1 MAAKVFVTT
10 ASTVGSAA
18 PRASES
24 TALRDS
30 PMGGST
36 ASGFSTAMS
45 AAART
50 PASPDNSG
58 EAPAG
63 SDAARAANVCARST
77 SGAATSGSTGSAAGA
92 DGTEQATSAAAMIAE
107 ADASTVDA
115 GMATAQGKAADKT
128 SGKAR
133 QASTDASN
141 SVPTDAATLAML
153 LAASGMQIDGRA
165 GSGQPSTDQPTLGQ
179 PTTVRPSGDGGGAR
193 TDDSGARQVA
203 AAGTLAADVALAA
216 LTAPATI
223 SQASVQN
230 SGVAAAGGSV
240 KALTST
246 VLAPVSTNR
255 STQAVLDSLAASSA
269 PDDQDPADSAL
280 LQDKSAAGDTLLAQ
294 PGIASA
300 SNGLP
305 EMIRGLTPAPLQT
318 AGVERTIAIPVTDR
332 NWSEGLAAQVQWQVN
347 NNVQSATLQLSPE
360 HLGPLEVRIDV
371 QPSQV
376 NVSFTASHPDTRSAL
391 EQSVPRLREILANGG
406 LTLGQASVQQ
416 EARSGSQYAPSVSR
430 SSIGGSQNADPVPV
444 SSIRTIGLI
453 DEYA

>member
-10 ASTVGSAA
+10 ASAVGPAA
-18 PRASES
+18 TRTAES

-30 PMGGST
+30 PNGGST

-45 AAART
+45 AAARI

-58 EAPAG
+58 EAPAAG
-63 SDAARAANVCARST
+63 SDAARAANLRAGTAGSAAK
-77 SGAATSGSTGSAAGA
+77 SGGTDCAAGA
-92 DGTEQATSAAAMIAE
+92 DGNEQAMSAAVMMAE
-107 ADASTVDA
+107 ADATTVDA
-115 GMATAQGKAADKT
+115 STVTAAGKAPDKT
-128 SGKAR
+128 SGKLR
-133 QASTDASN
+133 QASTDAS
-141 SVPTDAATLAML
+141 STVATDAATLAML

-165 GSGQPSTDQPTLGQ
+165 GTEQPSAEQSTIGQPITG
-179 PTTVRPSGDGGGAR
+179 RPSGEGGGSR
-193 TDDSGARQVA
+193 NDDNSARQVA
-203 AAGTLAADVALAA
+203 AAGTLAANVALAA

-223 SQASVQN
+223 SQALVQD
-230 SGVAAAGGSV
+230 SGAVAGGSV
-240 KALTST
+240 KSLTSA
-246 VLAPVSTNR
+246 VVAPASADR
-255 STQAVLDSLAASSA
+255 STRAVLDSLATSSTL
-269 PDDQDPADSAL
+269 DDQDATASPL

-294 PGIASA
+294 PGTASA
-300 SNGLP
+300 SSGLP

-318 AGVERTIAIPVTDR
+318 AGVERAIALPVTDR

-406 LTLGQASVQQ
+406 LTLGQATVQQ
-416 EARSGSQYAPSVSR
+416 EARSASQYVPSVSR
-430 SSIGGSQNADPVPV
+430 NAIGASPNVDPVPV
-444 SSIRTIGLI
+444 SPIRSIGLI